1 VNSNNFSNYN
11 IINVYNKK
19 SIKSGLVTQI
29 LYGEKFKIISK
40 YRKWCKIKLRNDGY
54 KGYIIKKKFI
64 SKFKPTHKVCSI
76 SAALYSK
83 PLSKYKINNKLSFG
97 SKIKVV
103 EKKSNFYKF
112 DNLWIKKKDL
122 KKISFETKDNFKN
135 INKFV
140 NVKYKW
146 GGKHFTGIDCSGLI
160 QLFLNFNNKFCPR
173 DTKDQIKY
181 FKRKIRTN
189 KMRKNDLI
197 FWKGHVALIV
207 SKKKLIHGYGPLKK
221 VVTMPI
227 KKAITTIYKT
237 TNLKVI
243 GVRRIA

>member
-1 VNSNNFSNYN
+1 MNSNNFSNYN
-11 IINVYNKK
+11 IINVCNKK

-97 SKIKVV
+97 SKINVTN
-103 EKKSNFYKF
+103 KKRNFYKF

-122 KKISFETKDNFKN
+122 KKISFKTKDSFKN
-135 INKFV
+135 INKFI

-146 GGKHFTGIDCSGLI
+146 GGKHFAGVDCSGLI

-181 FKRKIRTN
+181 FKKKI
-189 KMRKNDLI
+189 KLIKVKKNDLI
-197 FWKGHVALIV
+197 FWKGHVALVI
-207 SKKKLIHGYGPLKK
+207 SKNRLIHGYGPLKK

-227 KKAITTIYKT
+227 TKTITKIYKT
-237 TNLKVI
+237 ANLKVTGI
-243 GVRRIA
+243 RRIT

>member
-64 SKFKPTHKVCSI
+64 SKLKPTHKVCSI

-83 PLSKYKINNKLSFG
+83 SLSKYKINNKLSFG

-103 EKKSNFYKF
+103 EKKSNFYRF
-112 DNLWIKKKDL
+112 DNLWIKKNDL
-122 KKISFETKDNFKN
+122 KKINYKTKDLFKN
-135 INKFV
+135 IEKFI
-140 NVKYKW
+140 NTKYKW
-146 GGKHFTGIDCSGLI
+146 GGKHFSGIDCSGLV

-181 FKRKIRTN
+181 FKKKIKLKN
-189 KMRKNDLI
+189 IRKNDLI
-197 FWKGHVALIV
+197 FWKGHVAVVIQGH
-207 SKKKLIHGYGPLKK
+207 KLIHAYGPLKK
-221 VVTMPI
+221 TITMPI
-227 KKAITTIYKT
+227 KKTIDKIYKT
-237 TNLKVI
+237 ANLKVI
-243 GVRRIA
+243 GIRRLI